1 MNKFLPAVAG
11 LVTLSGLAVLL
22 LLPLDAGRAQS
33 PAGKGEI
40 TVPTAPAGGGQPI
53 QPNST
58 QAVFQ
63 PTQSGEPDRPYP
75 PTSPG
80 IQSIQPPAKAPQ
92 GEEQPH
98 ALRDYLNQNIDNVE
112 MNNDIAVQPGHGN
125 FMICLNWYSGPDA
138 PQAARDLA
146 LELRGPDFNLKA
158 YVFTKGVE
166 ERNAE
171 IARIKEYV
179 KKQQEAWDKLKLD
192 AEPHIRVPVTR
203 YEIQCAVLVGGYKD
217 MESAHNALEK
227 LKTCSADKLKEKNI
241 PLHSVGLVK
250 FDDKKPPTA
259 AMGLVNPFT
268 HALVVA
274 NPSIKAPEQ
283 TKGKMSPEDLALL
296 RALNENESYSLLKC
310 PKAYT
315 LAVRAFHTPASIES
329 KQSSSSMLQKLGLGG
344 SGDKVDSAAVSA
356 HNLATLL
363 NAMLSQSQT
372 LQREKLTAYVLHTK
386 YCSYVTVGAF
396 NDANDQRIHFYQEE
410 LPKFNTGQHAL
421 NPAIQLVS
429 RPPVMPVPR

>member
-1 MNKFLPAVAG
+1 MNKFLLAAAG
-11 LVTLSGLAVLL
+11 LITLSSLAVLV
-22 LLPLDAGRAQS
+22 PLNAGRAQS

-40 TVPTAPAGGGQPI
+40 MVPTAPAGSGQPI

-58 QAVFQ
+58 QALFQ
-63 PTQSGEPDRPYP
+63 PTPSGEPDRQYP

-80 IQSIQPPAKAPQ
+80 LQSIQPPVQASP

-98 ALRDYLNQNIDNVE
+98 VLRDYLNQDIANVE
-112 MNNDIAVQPGHGN
+112 MNNDIAVQPSHGN

-146 LELRGPDFNLKA
+146 MELRGPDYNLKA

-179 KKQQEAWDKLKLD
+179 KKQQEAWEKLKLD
-192 AEPHIRVPVTR
+192 TEPHIRVPVTR

-227 LKTCSADKLKEKNI
+227 LKTYSADKLKEKNI
-241 PLHSVGLVK
+241 PLHMVGAMK
-250 FDDKKPPTA
+250 FDKEGKPSTA
-259 AMGLVNPFT
+259 DLGLVNPFT

-274 NPSIKAPEQ
+274 NPSIKAPDRP
-283 TKGKMSPEDLALL
+283 KGKMSPEDLALL

-315 LAVRAFHTPASIES
+315 LAVRFFTTPASIES
-329 KQSSSSMLQKLGLGG
+329 KQSSSSMLQKFGLGS
-344 SGDKVDSAAVSA
+344 SGDKVDSAAISA

-363 NAMLSQSQT
+363 NAKLSQSPT

-396 NDANDQRIHFYQEE
+396 DDANDQRICFYQEE
-410 LPKFNTGQHAL
+410 LPKFNTGQYAL
-421 NPAIQLVS
+421 NPAIQLAAHP
-429 RPPVMPVPR
+429 RVMPVPR